1 MSDEKKEQLKQE
13 VDELDRQFG
22 AFSQQD
28 LEALRNEVVAEIRKE
43 AFKKQ
48 ILEELE
54 MRGFKASVR
63 KTAQHPAVL
72 LILGFALTSALGGGL
87 TFLWQNKANAKQES
101 RTALQRDFEQKQA
114 ARQRLIQQK
123 SALIDEV
130 AKAVAETNTAAEDIL
145 DAFERSN
152 KRAYPE
158 RLKYWQ
164 SEGSRKW
171 RVASKLL
178 IPKLSSTFRDKQVN
192 ACFQTLIGHRAYIGN
207 DIVNLESLH
216 ARLGWKRMDA
226 DKEAA
231 ELLKDAHAKINQM
244 AAELEKLM
252 GVMADEIKVDE
263 VPIIQPVQGGAW
275 HWLFS

>member
-1 MSDEKKEQLKQE
+1 MSDDKKEEFKQQ
-13 VDELDRQFG
+13 VNELDRQLG
-22 AFSQQD
+22 AFSQGD
-28 LEALRNEVVAEIRKE
+28 MEAVRNEIVAEIRKE
-43 AFKKQ
+43 AFKKE

-54 MRGFKASVR
+54 MRGFMASAR

-101 RTALQRDFEQKQA
+101 RAAQQRDFEQKQA

-123 SALIDEV
+123 SALLDDV

-152 KRAYPE
+152 RRAYPE

-178 IPKLSSTFRDKQVN
+178 IPRLNSTFRDKHVN
-192 ACFQTLIGHRAYIGN
+192 ACFQKLLGHRAYIGN
-207 DIVNLESLH
+207 DIANLEGLQ
-216 ARLGWKRMDA
+216 ARLGWKRMEA

-231 ELLKDAHAKINQM
+231 ELLADGHAKINEM
-244 AAELEKLM
+244 ATELEKLM
-252 GVMADEIKVDE
+252 GLMADEIKIDE
-263 VPIIQPVQGGAW
+263 VPIIQPVPGGVW

>member
-1 MSDEKKEQLKQE
+1 MSDDTKEQLKQQ
-13 VDELDRQFG
+13 VDDLDRQFG

-28 LEALRNEVVAEIRKE
+28 LATLRNEVIAEIRKE
-43 AFKKQ
+43 TFKKE
-48 ILEELE
+48 ILEELG
-54 MRGFKASVR
+54 MRGFRASVR

-101 RTALQRDFEQKQA
+101 RAAQQRDFEQKQA

-130 AKAVAETNTAAEDIL
+130 AKAVAETSTAAEDIL

-152 KRAYPE
+152 RRAYPE

-178 IPKLSSTFRDKQVN
+178 IPKLNSTFRHKQVN
-192 ACFQTLIGHRAYIGN
+192 ACFQTLIGHRSYIGN
-207 DIVNLESLH
+207 DIANLEGLH
-216 ARLGWKRMDA
+216 ARLGWKRMET
-226 DKEAA
+226 DKEAE
-231 ELLKDAHAKINQM
+231 ELLAEAHVKINEM
-244 AAELEKLM
+244 AAELETLM
-252 GVMADEIKVDE
+252 SVMADEIKVDE
-263 VPIIQPVQGGAW
+263 VPIIQPVQGGFW